1 MVFSSLSAFSSNL
14 TLKIWGISLLPGNL
28 YVDGPVV
35 SNFPSLEKHNSSHVN
50 HPKPWIKPPSIWPIS
65 IFSLREKRISTTLCG
80 VSRPESIEKNL
91 AWAKIEI
98 PSDFWNELSKL
109 PYSNEDP
116 EANRVYKPS

>member
-1 MVFSSLSAFSSNL
+1 MGAAALQ
-14 TLKIWGISLLPGNL
+14 
-28 YVDGPVV
+28 
-35 SNFPSLEKHNSSHVN
+35 
-50 HPKPWIKPPSIWPIS
+50 
-65 IFSLREKRISTTLCG
+65 FSLRDKRISTTLCG
-80 VSRPESIEKNL
+80 VSRPESIENNL